1 MRILISLA
9 AVCAIS
15 GCSVAQDIAQ
25 TTVRNETKAVINA
38 QVAQS
43 FPGVNAAPITDCI
56 VDSASTSEILTIG
69 QAAVTGMTPSVTNLI
84 LTIAQRPDTVSCI
97 AENSIGLFAL

>member
-56 VDSASTSEILTIG
+56 VDSASTLSPLIRSMLLMRQG
-69 QAAVTGMTPSVTNLI
+69 SMHAPMARPHWMT
-84 LTIAQRPDTVSCI
+84 D
-97 AENSIGLFAL
+97 